1 MKLKSYKS
9 SARRLA
15 RFFEQSRNKWR
26 AHAAEKQKKLRAL
39 ETRVRDLEQSRA
51 KWKGRALQAEQTL
64 AEGEASK
71 SAQGG
76 GSQERDEEVLEG
88 EYLAR
93 RGNVAA
99 ARGHH
104 FDLEWME
111 WALLQLLVG
120 LGSLRGACRML
131 AERSGPSEWGA
142 NPAVSTVRS
151 WLFRLGLGVLE
162 QPVSR
167 RDDWI
172 VILDLTVELG
182 TAKVLVIVGLPQER
196 LQALRGREQGVCL
209 AHRDVQCLALEVLEH
224 SNGEAIAQCL
234 ERLSGRIGPIRQI
247 VADHGSD
254 VKSGIG
260 RYRQRHEGVRFTYDV
275 THQVAL
281 WLEHALK
288 EDAIYGGFRGHC
300 VDSVRRLQQT
310 ALHFLKPPTPRSKA
324 RWQQMSELVS
334 WAGKALAYYDRGQFT
349 ELAPGYRLD
358 GQTQDRLRGVLNK
371 VQRYRLNHRVW
382 HDYDDE
388 ASYLEALRRH
398 LGAEAV
404 ETHRQALCHA
414 GQLGRRQF
422 EEHLG
427 WLLDYREA
435 VDDYRQRMAEVEWFE
450 QRLKRDGLQA
460 GTAEALRRETASPNP
475 ALQTLRTQ
483 MQAYVE
489 RESAGIDEGQVWLA
503 TSDVLESLFGKYKL
517 FSQRSPLK
525 EVSRWVLILPLLTAK
540 IGRDMIRQALENVST
555 QRLERWVTEHFGA
568 SAFARRKAA
577 FGALKKT

>member
-1 MKLKSYKS
+1 MKLKGYKS
-9 SARRLA
+9 SASRLA

-39 ETRVRDLEQSRA
+39 ETRVRDLERSRA

-131 AERSGPSEWGA
+131 AERSGLSEWGA
-142 NPAVSTVRS
+142 KPAVSTVRS

-382 HDYDDE
+382 RDYDDE
-388 ASYLEALRRH
+388 ASYLEALWERRRSRPIAKRYATPVSWDDDSSRNIWVGCSTTVRRWTTIASAWRKWSGSSNGSSAMAYRPA
-398 LGAEAV
+398 LLKPCAAKP
-404 ETHRQALCHA
+404 HRQTPPFRTFASKCRLTLNA
-414 GQLGRRQF
+414 KAPGSTRAKS
-422 EEHLG
+422 G
-427 WLLDYREA
+427 WPP
-435 VDDYRQRMAEVEWFE
+435 RMYWNRYSENTSCF
-450 QRLKRDGLQA
+450 L
-460 GTAEALRRETASPNP
+460 
-475 ALQTLRTQ
+475 
-483 MQAYVE
+483 
-489 RESAGIDEGQVWLA
+489 SA
-503 TSDVLESLFGKYKL
+503 
-517 FSQRSPLK
+517 
-525 EVSRWVLILPLLTAK
+525 
-540 IGRDMIRQALENVST
+540 
-555 QRLERWVTEHFGA
+555 
-568 SAFARRKAA
+568 AR
-577 FGALKKT
+577 

>member
-1 MKLKSYKS
+1 MKIKGYKS
-9 SARRLA
+9 SASRLA
-15 RFFEQSRNKWR
+15 RFFERSRDKWR
-26 AHAAEKQKKLRAL
+26 GHAAEKQKKLRAL
-39 ETRVRDLEQSRA
+39 ETRVRDLERSRA
-51 KWKGRALQAEQTL
+51 KWKGRALHAEQAL
-64 AEGEASK
+64 AEGDASK
-71 SAQGG
+71 RAQGG

-88 EYLAR
+88 DYLAR
-93 RGNVAA
+93 RESVAA
-99 ARGHH
+99 ARGHC
-104 FDLEWME
+104 FDLDWVQ
-111 WALLQLLVG
+111 WALVQLLVG
-120 LGSLRGACRML
+120 LTSLRGTARML
-131 AERSGPSEWGA
+131 GEWEA
-142 NPAVSTVRS
+142 KPAVSTVRS
-151 WLFRLGLGVLE
+151 WLFRLGLDVLQ

-196 LQALRGREQGVCL
+196 LQALSGRGQGICL
-209 AHRDVQCLALEVLEH
+209 GHQDVQCLALEVLEH

-234 ERLSGRIGPIRQI
+234 ERLSGRIGRIRQI

-288 EDAIYGGFRGHC
+288 DDAIYGGFRSHC
-300 VDSVRRLQQT
+300 AESVRRLQQT

-324 RWQQMSELVS
+324 RWQQMSEQVR
-334 WAGKALAYYDRGQFT
+334 WAVKALAYYDRGQFT

-358 GQTQDRLRGVLNK
+358 GQTQDRLRGVFNEA
-371 VQRYRLNHRVW
+371 QRYRLNHRVW
-382 HDYDDE
+382 RDYDDE

-435 VDDYRQRMAEVEWFE
+435 VDDYRQRMADVEWFE
-450 QRLKRDGLQA
+450 QRLKRDGLRA
-460 GTAEALRRETASPNP
+460 GTADVLRRETASSNP

-483 MQAYVE
+483 MQAYLK

-525 EVSRWVLILPLLTAK
+525 EVSRWVLIRPLLTVK

-555 QRLERWVTEHFGA
+555 QRLERWVTEHFGP

-577 FGALKKT
+577 FGASEKT

>member
-1 MKLKSYKS
+1 MKLKGYKS
-9 SARRLA
+9 SASRLA
-15 RFFEQSRNKWR
+15 RFFEGSRDKWR
-26 AHAAEKQKKLRAL
+26 AHAGEKQKKVRAL
-39 ETRVRDLEQSRA
+39 ETRVRDLERSRA
-51 KWKGRALQAEQTL
+51 KWKGRALQAEQKL
-64 AEGEASK
+64 AEGKASK

-76 GSQERDEEVLEG
+76 GSGEGEEEVSEG

-93 RGNVAA
+93 GERVTA
-99 ARGHH
+99 ARGHR
-104 FDLEWME
+104 FDLDWVE
-111 WALLQLLVG
+111 WALVQLLVG
-120 LGSLRGACRML
+120 VSSLRGTCRML
-131 AERSGPSEWGA
+131 GEWSERGA
-142 NPAVSTVRS
+142 KPAVSTVRS
-151 WLFRLGLGVLE
+151 WLFRLGLEVLQ

-167 RDDWI
+167 REDWI

-196 LQALRGREQGVCL
+196 LQGLRGREQGVCL
-209 AHRDVQCLALEVLEH
+209 GHRDVQCLALEVLEH

-234 ERLSGRIGPIRQI
+234 ERLSGRIGRIRQI

-288 EDAIYGGFRGHC
+288 DDAIYGGFRSHC
-300 VDSVRRLQQT
+300 AESVRRLQQT

-324 RWQQMSELVS
+324 RWQQMSEQVR
-334 WAGKALAYYDRGQFT
+334 WAVKALAYYDRGQFT

-371 VQRYRLNHRVW
+371 AQRYCLNHRVW
-382 HDYDDE
+382 RDYDDE

-404 ETHRQALCHA
+404 ATHRQALCHA

-435 VDDYRQRMAEVEWFE
+435 VEDYRQRMAEVEWFE
-450 QRLKRDGLQA
+450 QRLKRDGLRA
-460 GTAEALRRETASPNP
+460 GTAGALSPETASSNP

-483 MQAYVE
+483 MHAYLE
-489 RESAGIDEGQVWLA
+489 RESAGIEAGQVWLA

-517 FSQRSPLK
+517 YSQRSPLK
-525 EVSRWVLILPLLTAK
+525 EVSRWVLILPLLTVK
-540 IGRDMIRQALENVST
+540 IGRGMIRQALENVST
-555 QRLERWVTEHFGA
+555 QRLERWVTEHFGP

-577 FGALKKT
+577 FATPKKT